1 MVRHVQV
8 ELSAKVVVGR
18 VSGGGGSGGSGCG
31 GGGGGSIEL
40 MLHGLWVVF
49 FLLGLQGFGRDG
61 GAQGAVAGE
70 YTDVGVQHG
79 AERGR
84 ERGGGG

>member
-1 MVRHVQV
+1 
-8 ELSAKVVVGR
+8 
-18 VSGGGGSGGSGCG
+18 
-31 GGGGGSIEL
+31 

-61 GAQGAVAGE
+61 QGAQGAVAGE